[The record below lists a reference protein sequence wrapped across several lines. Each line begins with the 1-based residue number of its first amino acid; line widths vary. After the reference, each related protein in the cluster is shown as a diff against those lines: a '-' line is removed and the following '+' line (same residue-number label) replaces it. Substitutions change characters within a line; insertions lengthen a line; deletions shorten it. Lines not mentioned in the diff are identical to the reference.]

1 MDFQLFLNQV
11 FNGIENGVG
20 YAAVALAL
28 VIVFR
33 TTGLFNFAQGEMAM
47 FSAFLTWQLSQAM
60 PIGLALLLSMAL
72 SFVAGAAIERI
83 LIRPMEAKGNALGTV
98 IITIGLF
105 IGLNALIQL
114 IWPPSRA
121 QSEPFQ
127 MPKPFPAG
135 ASVEIAGANLSRY
148 TIWFVI
154 ILLVE
159 CAVLYLLLQK
169 TKLGLSLR
177 AVASNQESSKLV
189 GIDVGTMLM
198 VGWGVA
204 AAVGAL
210 AGSVLASRSNQFDVS
225 MMQFILAY
233 AFAAAALGG
242 FDSPLGA
249 VVAGFIVGVAEALAI
264 TYIPAVEGIPI
275 VVPLLLIFF
284 VLLFRPQGMFGRTV
298 VERV

>member
-1 MDFQLFLNQV
+1 MELFLEQV
-11 FNGIENGVG
+11 FNGVQNGVG

-47 FSAFLTWQLSQAM
+47 LSTFVTWQLSKAM
-60 PIGLALLLSMAL
+60 PIGLALLLGMAL
-72 SFVAGAAIERI
+72 SFVAGALVERT
-83 LIRPMEAKGNALGTV
+83 LIRPMEAKGNPLGTV

-114 IWPPSRA
+114 IWPPSQA
-121 QSEPFQ
+121 QSDPFQ
-127 MPKPFPAG
+127 MPKPFPTG
-135 ASVEIAGANLSRY
+135 DSIQIAGANLSRF

-154 ILLVE
+154 ILLAE
-159 CAVLYLLLQK
+159 CLLLYLLLQK
-169 TKLGLSLR
+169 TKVGLSLR

-198 VGWGVA
+198 IGWGLA
-204 AAVGAL
+204 AAIGSL
-210 AGSVLASRSNQFDVS
+210 AGAVLASRSNQFDVS

-264 TYIPAVEGIPI
+264 TYVDAVEGIPI

-284 VLLFRPQGMFGRTV
+284 VLLLRPQGMFGRKV

>member
-1 MDFQLFLNQV
+1 
-11 FNGIENGVG
+11 
-20 YAAVALAL
+20 
-28 VIVFR
+28 
-33 TTGLFNFAQGEMAM
+33 
-47 FSAFLTWQLSQAM
+47 
-60 PIGLALLLSMAL
+60 
-72 SFVAGAAIERI
+72 
-83 LIRPMEAKGNALGTV
+83 
-98 IITIGLF
+98 
-105 IGLNALIQL
+105 
-114 IWPPSRA
+114 
-121 QSEPFQ
+121 
-127 MPKPFPAG
+127 
-135 ASVEIAGANLSRY
+135 VEIAGANLSWF
-148 TIWFVI
+148 TIWFVV

-159 CAVLYLLLQK
+159 CALLYVLLQK

-198 VGWGVA
+198 VGWGLA
-204 AAVGAL
+204 AAIGSL
-210 AGSVLASRSNQFDVS
+210 AGAILASRTNQFDVS

-264 TYIPAVEGIPI
+264 TYIDAVEGIPI

-284 VLLFRPQGMFGRTV
+284 VLLFRPQGMFGRKV

>member
-1 MDFQLFLNQV
+1 MDVELFLNQV
-11 FNGIENGVG
+11 FNGIGNGVG
-20 YAAVALAL
+20 YAAVALAI

-47 FSAFLTWQLSQAM
+47 LSTFVTWQLSESM
-60 PIGLALLLSMAL
+60 PLGLALVVGAAL
-72 SFVAGAAIERI
+72 SFVGGALVERT
-83 LIRPMEAKGNALGTV
+83 LIRPMEAKGNPLGTV

-105 IGLNALIQL
+105 ISMNALIQL
-114 IWPPSRA
+114 IWPPSKA
-121 QSEPFQ
+121 QSNPFS
-127 MPKPFPAG
+127 MPKPFPNRG
-135 ASVEIAGANLSRY
+135 TVEIFGAHLSWF

-154 ILLVE
+154 ILLIE
-159 CAVLYLLLQK
+159 CALLYLLLQK

-189 GIDVGTMLM
+189 GIDVGKMLM
-198 VGWGVA
+198 IGWGLA
-204 AAVGAL
+204 AAIGAV
-210 AGSVLASRSNQFDVS
+210 AGVLLASRTNQFDVS

-264 TYIPAVEGIPI
+264 TYIDAVDGIPI

-284 VLLFRPQGMFGRTV
+284 VLLFRPEGMFGRKV